1 MYQTV
6 EKRFQM
12 RAEGI
17 NISAIVVLTP
27 SEQDVLECKDLEK
40 SINNIATDLHVA
52 WAVETNGNIATATVS
67 KQYGPVVGDEQSHEV
82 EIAATNFMSGIRKL
96 HIPCATKDPKESD
109 DHSVIE
115 EELAFARS
123 VLDSAWNETEEEMG
137 IKGAKIIAECESL
150 PICIPCGQ
158 ISKAMLRRMFESYV
172 KVYGHEHE

>member
-1 MYQTV
+1 M

-17 NISAIVVLTP
+17 NVSAIVVLTP
-27 SEQDVLECKDLEK
+27 SEQETLECKDLEK

-52 WAVETNGNIATATVS
+52 WAVEMNGNVATATVS

-82 EIAATNFMSGIRKL
+82 EIAATNFMGGIRKL
-96 HIPCATKDPKESD
+96 QVPSTMLYKKDPNEK
-109 DHSVIE
+109 VIE

-123 VLDSAWNETEEEMG
+123 ILDDTWDETEEEMG

-158 ISKAMLRRMFESYV
+158 ISKAMLRRMFESYI

>member
-1 MYQTV
+1 
-6 EKRFQM
+6 M

-27 SEQDVLECKDLEK
+27 SEQEILECKDLEK
-40 SINNIATDLHVA
+40 SINNIDTDLHVA
-52 WAVETNGNIATATVS
+52 WAVEINGNIATATVS
-67 KQYGPVVGDEQSHEV
+67 KQYGQMVGDEQSHDV
-82 EIAATNFMSGIRKL
+82 EIAATNFMSGVRKL
-96 HIPCATKDPKESD
+96 HVPCDKQLDIPKNDEDEK
-109 DHSVIE
+109 SVIK

-123 VLDSAWNETEEEMG
+123 ILDTTWDETEEEMG
-137 IKGAKIIAECESL
+137 IKGAKIIAECKSL

>member
-1 MYQTV
+1 
-6 EKRFQM
+6 M

-17 NISAIVVLTP
+17 SISAIVVLTP
-27 SEQDVLECKDLEK
+27 SEQEILECKDLEK

-52 WAVETNGNIATATVS
+52 WAVEMNGNVATATVS

-96 HIPCATKDPKESD
+96 EVHHYKNAPDEPD
-109 DHSVIE
+109 DNSVIE
-115 EELAFARS
+115 EELAFARII
-123 VLDSAWNETEEEMG
+123 LDSTWDETEEKMG
-137 IKGAKIIAECESL
+137 IKGAKIIAECKSL

-158 ISKAMLRRMFESYV
+158 ISKAMLHRMFESYI

>member
-1 MYQTV
+1 M

-27 SEQDVLECKDLEK
+27 SEQETLECKDLEK

-52 WAVETNGNIATATVS
+52 WAVEINGNIATATIS

-82 EIAATNFMSGIRKL
+82 EMAANNFMSGIRKL
-96 HIPCATKDPKESD
+96 EIPLAKKHPDESD
-109 DHSVIE
+109 DHLVIE
-115 EELAFARS
+115 GELAFARS
-123 VLDSAWNETEEEMG
+123 MLDDTWDETEEEMG
-137 IKGAKIIAECESL
+137 IKGANIMATSEDL
-150 PICIPCGQ
+150 PICVPCGQ
-158 ISKAMLRRMFESYV
+158 ISKAMLHRMFESYV

>member
-6 EKRFQM
+6 EKRYQM

-17 NISAIVVLTP
+17 SISAIVVLTP
-27 SEQDVLECKDLEK
+27 SEQEILECKDLEK

-52 WAVETNGNIATATVS
+52 WAVEINGDIATATIS
-67 KQYGPVVGDEQSHEV
+67 KQFGPVVGDEQSHEV
-82 EIAATNFMSGIRKL
+82 EIAATNFMGGIRKL
-96 HIPCATKDPKESD
+96 QVPSTMLYKKDPNEK
-109 DHSVIE
+109 VIE

-123 VLDSAWNETEEEMG
+123 ILDSTWDETEEEMG
-137 IKGAKIIAECESL
+137 IKGAKIIAECKSL

>member
-1 MYQTV
+1 
-6 EKRFQM
+6 M

-27 SEQDVLECKDLEK
+27 SEQEILECKDLEK

-52 WAVETNGNIATATVS
+52 WAVEINGNIATARIS
-67 KQYGPVVGDEQSHEV
+67 KQFGPVVGDEQSHDV
-82 EIAATNFMSGIRKL
+82 EIAATNFMSGVRKL
-96 HIPCATKDPKESD
+96 HVPCDKQLDIPKNDEDEK
-109 DHSVIE
+109 SVIK

-123 VLDSAWNETEEEMG
+123 ILDTTWDETEEEMG
-137 IKGAKIIAECESL
+137 IKGAKIIAECKSL

>member
-1 MYQTV
+1 M

-17 NISAIVVLTP
+17 SISAIVVLTP
-27 SEQDVLECKDLEK
+27 SEKEILECKDLEK

-52 WAVETNGNIATATVS
+52 WAVEMNGNVATATVS

-96 HIPCATKDPKESD
+96 QVPSTMLYKKDPDEK
-109 DHSVIE
+109 VIE
-115 EELAFARS
+115 GELAFARS
-123 VLDSAWNETEEEMG
+123 MLDDTWDETEDEMG
-137 IKGAKIIAECESL
+137 IKGAQIMAEAEAL
-150 PICIPCGQ
+150 PFALPCGS
-158 ISKAMLRRMFESYV
+158 ISKAMLRRMFEAYV

>member
-1 MYQTV
+1 
-6 EKRFQM
+6 M

-27 SEQDVLECKDLEK
+27 SEQEILECKDLEK

-52 WAVETNGNIATATVS
+52 WAVEMNGNVATATIS

-96 HIPCATKDPKESD
+96 EIPLAKKHPDESD
-109 DHSVIE
+109 ENSVIE

-123 VLDSAWNETEEEMG
+123 MLDDTWDETEEEMG
-137 IKGAKIIAECESL
+137 IKGAKIMATCEEL
-150 PICIPCGQ
+150 HICVPCGQ
-158 ISKAMLRRMFESYV
+158 ISKAMLHRMFESYV

>member
-1 MYQTV
+1 M

-27 SEQDVLECKDLEK
+27 SEQEILECKDLEK

-52 WAVETNGNIATATVS
+52 WAVEINGNVATATIS
-67 KQYGPVVGDEQSHEV
+67 KQFGPVVGEEQSHNV

-96 HIPCATKDPKESD
+96 SIPCAEKHPDESD
-109 DHSVIE
+109 ENSVIE

-123 VLDSAWNETEEEMG
+123 ILNETWDETEEEIG
-137 IKGAKIIAECESL
+137 IGGAKIVATCEDL
-150 PICIPCGQ
+150 PFCIPFGS
-158 ISKAMLRRMFESYV
+158 ISKAMLHRMFESYI

>member
-1 MYQTV
+1 M

-17 NISAIVVLTP
+17 SISAIVVLTP
-27 SEQDVLECKDLEK
+27 SEQEILECKDLEK

-52 WAVETNGNIATATVS
+52 WAVEINGNVTTATIS

-82 EIAATNFMSGIRKL
+82 EIAATNFMGGIRKL
-96 HIPCATKDPKESD
+96 QVPSTMLYKKDPNEK
-109 DHSVIE
+109 VIE

-123 VLDSAWNETEEEMG
+123 ILDSTWDETEEEMG
-137 IKGAKIIAECESL
+137 IKGAKIIAECKSL

-158 ISKAMLRRMFESYV
+158 ISKAMLHRMFESYV
-172 KVYGHEHE
+172 KVYGHEHK

>member
-1 MYQTV
+1 M
-6 EKRFQM
+6 EKRYQM

-17 NISAIVVLTP
+17 SISAIVVLTP
-27 SEQDVLECKDLEK
+27 SEQEVLECKDLEK

-52 WAVETNGNIATATVS
+52 WAVEMNGNVATATVS

-96 HIPCATKDPKESD
+96 EVHRYKNAPAESD

-123 VLDSAWNETEEEMG
+123 ILDSSWDETEEEMG
-137 IKGAKIIAECESL
+137 IKGAHIMAEAEAL
-150 PICIPCGQ
+150 PFALPCGS

-172 KVYGHEHE
+172 KVYGHEHK

>member
-1 MYQTV
+1 M

-27 SEQDVLECKDLEK
+27 SEQEILECKDLEK

-52 WAVETNGNIATATVS
+52 WAVEMNGNVATATIS

-96 HIPCATKDPKESD
+96 EIPLAKKHPDESD
-109 DHSVIE
+109 YHSVIE
-115 EELAFARS
+115 GELVFAR
-123 VLDSAWNETEEEMG
+123 LMLNDTWDETEEEMSIAG
-137 IKGAKIIAECESL
+137 AQIMAKGEDL
-150 PICIPCGQ
+150 PFCVPCGT
-158 ISKAMLRRMFESYV
+158 ISKVMLRRMFESYV